1 MSDNPAYQAAQHV
14 YNMYHQRRIDIADAY
29 SRQCDANSDRLV
41 AELAVIAR
49 RYSLAPTRVVTYAF
63 GNARPDFIGRVRRAV
78 SAFKAREANRGATE

>member
-1 MSDNPAYQAAQHV
+1 MSDSPAYQAAKYVHSTYQ
-14 YNMYHQRRIDIADAY
+14 QRRIDIAAAY

-41 AELAVIAR
+41 ADLAEIAV

-78 SAFKAREANRGATE
+78 SALRGSEGATSA